1 MQIINEESAF
11 GSKSISFMKTKKA
24 EVKEFYYKAGIRFIG
39 EGEYLRKPWT
49 FSTEIGAV
57 SWLSDKMN

>member
-1 MQIINEESAF
+1 
-11 GSKSISFMKTKKA
+11 MKIEKA

-57 SWLSDKMN
+57 SWLSDKLN